1 MKQVFAIVISFLM
14 LASIAFLATLPS
26 DNVGADID
34 MVKANNVAMHSGAR
48 IIEESEDKTGWES
61 PGYGDALYGLPQVS
75 PGHEMAGETYENP
88 GYGDALYGLPHVGE
102 AHPEKTYENPG
113 YGESL
118 YGLPH
123 ATSVHGKGE

>member
-1 MKQVFAIVISFLM
+1 MKQALIIVTSFLM
-14 LASIAFLATLPS
+14 MASIVFLATLPS
-26 DNVGADID
+26 NDVDADMI
-34 MVKANNVAMHSGAR
+34 KTNSVAMHSGVR
-48 IIEESEDKTGWES
+48 MTEESETRTGWES

-75 PGHEMAGETYENP
+75 PGHEKAGETYDNP

-113 YGESL
+113 YGEEP

-123 ATSVHGKGE
+123 ATSVHGKDR